1 MHCVMMKERNVFS
14 EPESIGPW
22 GNWATVSAKASE
34 DNKGVP
40 HCQKCYCIVIL
51 NWVELYYS
59 PFDRWRESSV
69 CSDACGLIRWM
80 LMVNPERRA
89 TLEEIARHWWL
100 NWGYQRPLL
109 TESKIAVNSCS
120 TGSASLNAATNAA
133 VATQTQ
139 VGGPTRIADWLRRTS
154 RPLLESSSKVRC
166 LLRSNG
172 GGGGGGEMVRQ
183 RSIRR
188 SRKENNVSQSMQDG
202 SATRPHKGILKKR
215 GSLKQ
220 KPPNDALPP
229 AQPPTREE
237 RPAPTATP
245 FGSSTS
251 NAPPASL
258 APTNEP
264 LPRKGILK
272 KPAER
277 ESGYY
282 SSSSSSPE
290 SSDSAQTPQPLLCP
304 SVPPRRKGIL
314 KRNGKFS
321 SGVLQEFGSLDQL
334 AASLPQGVARV
345 RPSGAV
351 SEDSILSSESF
362 DRLDLPDRETPTAP
376 MEKPAISS
384 GNMRGCVSADNLL
397 DLREDCGIKGPGH
410 RRLHGPLAMACYQ
423 APGMADS
430 AFSISD
436 CQNVT
441 EAYRQAAATTTS
453 ASWGLP

>member
-1 MHCVMMKERNVFS
+1 
-14 EPESIGPW
+14 
-22 GNWATVSAKASE
+22 
-34 DNKGVP
+34 
-40 HCQKCYCIVIL
+40 
-51 NWVELYYS
+51 
-59 PFDRWRESSV
+59 
-69 CSDACGLIRWM
+69 
-80 LMVNPERRA
+80 MVNPERRA

-109 TESKIAVNSCS
+109 AESEIAVNSS
-120 TGSASLNAATNAA
+120 ITGSTSTSSNAGAPTNAA

-139 VGGPTRIADWLRRTS
+139 AAGPTRIADWLRRTS

-166 LLRSNG
+166 LLRSHAG
-172 GGGGGGEMVRQ
+172 GGGGGGGGSGGEMVRQ

-202 SATRPHKGILKKR
+202 SGARLHKGILKKR

-220 KPPNDALPP
+220 KPPNDSQPSA
-229 AQPPTREE
+229 AQPPLALEE
-237 RPAPTATP
+237 RPAPAATP
-245 FGSSTS
+245 FGSSIS
-251 NAPPASL
+251 NAPPP
-258 APTNEP
+258 APVAPANEA

-290 SSDSAQTPQPLLCP
+290 SSDSAQTPQPPLCP

-321 SGVLQEFGSLDQL
+321 SGGLQEFGSLDQL
-334 AASLPQGVARV
+334 AASLPQGVTRV

-376 MEKPAISS
+376 MEKPARSS

-397 DLREDCGIKGPGH
+397 DLREDCGIKGQGH
-410 RRLHGPLAMACYQ
+410 RRLHGPLDMACYLT
-423 APGMADS
+423 PGMADS

-441 EAYRQAAATTTS
+441 QAFRQNVVTTTA
-453 ASWGLP
+453 AS